1 MNGKMEN
8 DSFERSEKETKEN
21 EKEEWEKKEIVCQSI
36 ETSERNK
43 ANAKE
48 RITM

>member
-1 MNGKMEN
+1 MGN
-8 DSFERSEKETKEN
+8 DSFEQSERETKEN

-48 RITM
+48 RMKM